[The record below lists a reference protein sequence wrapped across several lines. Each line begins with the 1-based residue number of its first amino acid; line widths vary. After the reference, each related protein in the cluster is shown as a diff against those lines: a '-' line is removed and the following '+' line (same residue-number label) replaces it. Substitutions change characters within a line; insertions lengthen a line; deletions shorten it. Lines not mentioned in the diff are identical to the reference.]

1 MQSAWE
7 KVKVDDGSMGLYVSV
22 PEGPGPFPAVV
33 VLQHRDGVDEFVQ
46 EMTRRLASERFV
58 AVGPELYHRD
68 GPDCQ
73 DDGQTRA
80 RRVQDANI
88 IKDVNSA
95 LGYLKEHRSVQP
107 GRVGIVGFCQGGR
120 GSYLMAGVSPN
131 LKAAVVY
138 YGGNTFAARGEGP
151 SPFERSK
158 EVHCPILGHFGEDDE
173 NPSPEDV
180 CKLDTE
186 LTKYN
191 KAHEFF
197 SYRGAG
203 HAFMNFTASSFRPDA
218 AQTSWP
224 RTLDFLKTHV

>member
-46 EMTRRLASERFV
+46 EMTRRLAREGYV
-58 AVGPELYHRD
+58 AIAPELYHRD

-73 DDGQTRA
+73 DDGPTRA
-80 RRVQDANI
+80 KRIQDANI
-88 IKDVNSA
+88 IKDVNSS
-95 LGYLKEHRSVQP
+95 LTYLKGHPSVQP
-107 GRVGIVGFCQGGR
+107 GRLGILGFCQGGR
-120 GSYLMAGVSPN
+120 GCYLMAGASPGF
-131 LKAAVVY
+131 KAAVVY
-138 YGGNTFAARGEGP
+138 YGGGTFVARGEGP
-151 SPFERSK
+151 SPFERTK
-158 EVHCPILGHFGEDDE
+158 QIHCPIMGHFGEDDE

-180 CKLDTE
+180 RKLDAE
-186 LTKYN
+186 LTKYD

-197 SYRGAG
+197 SYPGAG
-203 HAFMNFTASSFRPDA
+203 HAFMNFAASSFRPDA

-224 RTLDFLKTHV
+224 RTLDFLKKHV